1 MKKYLN
7 IMLAFLMSL
16 VTIGSV
22 NAKMTGPFTI
32 TIDNAKSGHTYE
44 AYQIFTGDVSNDGT
58 TEDNTKVISNITW
71 GEGIDSS
78 FTTKTAREYAEIL
91 NGYESNSD
99 EIIAATKELAKHLKN
114 DKAKT
119 GTYNETT
126 KKYSISGLESGYYLI
141 RDKKAT
147 LNGTEEDMGTG
158 YIVKLVDNITVSPKT
173 SIPTPT
179 KVIDEGDGVK
189 ATSNYAFGEKV
200 PFKLTGTLPTNY
212 DFFET
217 YKYVFHDKLDSG
229 LTLDSESVQV
239 FVGDKEIAAGF
250 TLDTTAT
257 SEHTFAIVFN
267 NTKSADIKD
276 KEGKTITITK
286 DSVITV
292 KYKATVNSNALRGLP
307 GNENKMLIEYS
318 NNPGTDE
325 TGKTKEVNTKVYVF
339 NLKFNKIGSDT
350 NRALAGAQFK
360 LERKV
365 GTGDDWETVSGIT
378 YTVSDDGTVFTFA
391 GLSTG
396 TYKIT
401 ETTTPD
407 GYDTIKPVIFTFSAN
422 YDSDDKTK
430 LTSLNISN
438 TVTSEVAQIN
448 VEDIDVENPTYS
460 TLKTTITNIKGIT
473 LPLTGGT
480 GTIIFTALGLILM
493 GIATITLAR
502 SKKENN

>member
-1 MKKYLN
+1 
-7 IMLAFLMSL
+7 MSL

-58 TEDNTKVISNITW
+58 TEDNTKVISNIKW

-99 EIIAATKELAKHLKN
+99 EIIAATKELAKHLKS

-126 KKYSISGLESGYYLI
+126 KKYSISGLESGYYLV

-229 LTLDSESVQV
+229 LWTFL
-239 FVGDKEIAAGF
+239 F
-250 TLDTTAT
+250 T
-257 SEHTFAIVFN
+257 
-267 NTKSADIKD
+267 
-276 KEGKTITITK
+276 
-286 DSVITV
+286 
-292 KYKATVNSNALRGLP
+292 P
-307 GNENKMLIEYS
+307 
-318 NNPGTDE
+318 
-325 TGKTKEVNTKVYVF
+325 
-339 NLKFNKIGSDT
+339 
-350 NRALAGAQFK
+350 
-360 LERKV
+360 
-365 GTGDDWETVSGIT
+365 
-378 YTVSDDGTVFTFA
+378 
-391 GLSTG
+391 
-396 TYKIT
+396 
-401 ETTTPD
+401 
-407 GYDTIKPVIFTFSAN
+407 
-422 YDSDDKTK
+422 
-430 LTSLNISN
+430 
-438 TVTSEVAQIN
+438 
-448 VEDIDVENPTYS
+448 
-460 TLKTTITNIKGIT
+460 
-473 LPLTGGT
+473 
-480 GTIIFTALGLILM
+480 
-493 GIATITLAR
+493 
-502 SKKENN
+502 